1 MALPHTG
8 ASGGLVRNIARPETG
23 RADVREGSP
32 RHRHE
37 NMFCNS
43 RPYRGL
49 GVALRQEETRQ
60 EETRQEETRQEET
73 RQEETHVNEHLL
85 LALRRQFAT
94 DCRQGRS
101 AFKFLDLAQLCRV
114 WSRCSGTKNA

>member
-43 RPYRGL
+43 RPCPGL
-49 GVALRQEETRQ
+49 GVALRQEEKGG
-60 EETRQEETRQEET
+60 ETCERTSEPGSSSAIRHGLQAKAFS
-73 RQEETHVNEHLL
+73 V
-85 LALRRQFAT
+85 QFP
-94 DCRQGRS
+94 
-101 AFKFLDLAQLCRV
+101 
-114 WSRCSGTKNA
+114 